1 MIEEF
6 FDVLD
11 EQGKFTG
18 LVCPRSIVHQNGYF
32 HATVHIWVINQ
43 TCDILLQ
50 KRSPQKDTHPG
61 LWDISCAG
69 HLSDGDSSLDA
80 AVRELKEELGI
91 AVANP
96 SQFQYL
102 FQVFSSYISVDP
114 LIKDNEFSDVYILRI
129 DDEIATIKFSTEEIS
144 EIKYV
149 SPAEFEKMVA
159 MADPSLVPHDEE
171 YRKILDYLNINAPP
185 LVN

>member
-1 MIEEF
+1 MEEY

-11 EQGKFTG
+11 ERGKGTG
-18 LVCPRSIVHQNGYF
+18 QVCPRSIVHQNGYF

-50 KRSPQKDTHPG
+50 KRSSQKDTHPG

-69 HLSDGDSSLDA
+69 HLSDGDRSLDA

-91 AVANP
+91 VVANP

-102 FQVFSSYISVDP
+102 FQVFSSYVSSDQ
-114 LIKDNEFSDVYILRI
+114 LIKDNEFSDVYVLRI
-129 DDEIATIKFSTEEIS
+129 DNEIATIQFCTEEIS

-149 SPAEFEKMVA
+149 SPAEFGKMVST
-159 MADPSLVPHDEE
+159 ADPSLVPHDEE
-171 YRKILDYLNINAPP
+171 YRKILDYLNINTPP
-185 LVN
+185 LAN